1 MWKKLLICILVLT
14 IFFVNSLD
22 INIITLYVICIIILT
37 AVFVNSPISHGAS
50 SNYVRRNVAIRVQ
63 DSDKYQIIKPEK
75 DIFASPDKTI
85 LVSGKAPDG
94 TNVTIEVFGTTDMT
108 RSNYN
113 LENLPNEED
122 YIRRINET
130 GYFSEELDLIL
141 GVNKIVVTFR
151 NAADEVVGQKIVY
164 VSDLDEASK
173 SVKSIT
179 DQKLSDIMV
188 QK

>member
-1 MWKKLLICILVLT
+1 MWKKLL
-14 IFFVNSLD
+14 
-22 INIITLYVICIIILT
+22 ICIIILT

-108 RSNYN
+108 RNNYN
-113 LENLPNEED
+113 LNNLPSEKD
-122 YIRRINET
+122 YIRRYSKIIKVGRL

>member
-14 IFFVNSLD
+14 IFFVNS
-22 INIITLYVICIIILT
+22 
-37 AVFVNSPISHGAS
+37 PISHGAS
-50 SNYVRRNVAIRVQ
+50 DNYVRRNVAMKDRNV
-63 DSDKYQIIKPEK
+63 DKYQIIKPEE
-75 DIFASPDKTI
+75 DMFASPNKTI

-130 GYFSEELDLIL
+130 IKVGGMGLFSKEFNLIL
-141 GVNKIVVTFR
+141 GINKIVITFR
-151 NAADEVVGQKIVY
+151 NASDEIIGQKIVF
-164 VSDLDEASK
+164 VSDLNEASK
-173 SVKSIT
+173 SAKDIPNK
-179 DQKLSDIMV
+179 KLSDKIMG